1 MLGDIESLREIWR
14 DAALC
19 VAPDDS
25 CALYG
30 ALMSLIADDA
40 RRGDLAIGARSRADR
55 YTSARMADAYAA
67 VYAELLRSP
76 VPQHAEPAVN

>member
-1 MLGDIESLREIWR
+1 
-14 DAALC
+14 
-19 VAPDDS
+19 
-25 CALYG
+25 
-30 ALMSLIADDA
+30 MSLIADDA